1 MAVATALDASAAAV
15 SFMAAGTDV
24 IETVF
29 AHDWRTGRTGGR
41 RLGSGGER
49 FDPAAYPASARI
61 LLRGGSFVVRAD
73 DPAADAAERALLTE
87 YGMVAVVAAGA
98 VEAGSGGWMVELY
111 ADSLTREPGDA
122 EPALRLLCGEAVR
135 GAGAPPLRA
144 VV

>member
-15 SFMAAGTDV
+15 SFLATGTDV

-41 RLGSGGER
+41 RLGTGGER

-61 LLRGGSFVVRAD
+61 LLHGGSFVVRAG
-73 DPAADAAERALLTE
+73 DPTSDAAERALLGE
-87 YGMVAVVAAGA
+87 YGMDAVVAAGA
-98 VEAGSGGWMVELY
+98 IEPGTGGWLIELY
-111 ADSLTREPGDA
+111 ADSLTRECGDA

-135 GAGAPPLRA
+135 GSGASPLRA